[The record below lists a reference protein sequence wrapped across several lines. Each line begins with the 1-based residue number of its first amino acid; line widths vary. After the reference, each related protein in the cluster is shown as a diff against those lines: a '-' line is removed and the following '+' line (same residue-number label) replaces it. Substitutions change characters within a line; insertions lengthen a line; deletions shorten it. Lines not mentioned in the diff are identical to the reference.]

1 MTSTRQAFGRQRAQI
16 EARVAQIQNTL
27 ATSPESWRSCLEPAR
42 NLIHEADTSSFVL
55 DPRPLEEQIRL
66 ISTLQSLAYQDPDS
80 GGEVDISSWCVRQW
94 ATVLHNHPDNL
105 DALRGLG
112 HAWLL
117 RAQASLARIHHAEGS
132 SSTSFSSPGSV
143 GRVMDTGGHNGELAD
158 SANYIEARDF
168 LRPSMDHYRRAV
180 EVADSQ
186 DALDGELLVHAA
198 EAYMSFGNVSRP
210 QSNAEFYR
218 QALQYL
224 QRAAQIP
231 GYNLEAHL
239 QRYLDENMRLFE

>member
-1 MTSTRQAFGRQRAQI
+1 MAFAALNSPLNFTLTVEKHLSEAENSMMTSTRQAFGRQRAQI

-105 DALRGLG
+105 DALRGMQL
-112 HAWLL
+112 
-117 RAQASLARIHHAEGS
+117 
-132 SSTSFSSPGSV
+132 
-143 GRVMDTGGHNGELAD
+143 
-158 SANYIEARDF
+158 DF
-168 LRPSMDHYRRAV
+168 
-180 EVADSQ
+180 
-186 DALDGELLVHAA
+186 
-198 EAYMSFGNVSRP
+198 
-210 QSNAEFYR
+210 
-218 QALQYL
+218 
-224 QRAAQIP
+224 
-231 GYNLEAHL
+231 
-239 QRYLDENMRLFE
+239 